1 MDSASRRRLRRRVAD
16 ENRKRAPRACDRCK
30 ARKSKCVE
38 ATPGKCQRCL
48 ASNLAC
54 MFGREKSP
62 VTQDTASSDLPEPG
76 IVATSTR
83 NRAQLLQDDISH
95 TDPLSPASVLS
106 QKLAEHV
113 VAGQSKRAP
122 WPNILSR
129 LREAFSLDP
138 DAAPEERD
146 MVAMQAHMTRP
157 KALHP
162 YEVARLHAAID
173 AFPPRLIAD
182 FLISVFIK
190 HATDTFFYFDQDQ
203 ILSEIDQFYTDTT
216 SPLRSDLSF
225 VCLAMAIFALGSQWT
240 PLERPDEF
248 AVSLHRDN
256 DDLGQVFYTHAK
268 TLIPDLI
275 DRPCLRS
282 IQAPFL
288 LGVYLMPASAIGSSY
303 VYMGLAL
310 RKALAFDLHLNP
322 EDQAV
327 DDRERE
333 VRCRLW
339 WSIYSL
345 ERPRSV
351 DANVVKVP
359 HPSPLPALDRL
370 QKYNNIQF
378 QMAYARLIKILD
390 RIAEPCG
397 VTEAEEQ
404 SESEGLASDLR
415 QWKKSLPPDFKLE
428 NVDTKDSRYRTI
440 FHLYLNYYYAWITM
454 GKVALVTVARTSLRY
469 HMFPASRPPGP
480 SEATLMQ
487 SRYCAKAGRK
497 LLLLFEN
504 LTQTRKITRFS
515 FTDFQ
520 GCSIA
525 TIVTLVAGIT
535 ERDSGYNARVK
546 FGLDCLR
553 RMATGNMTAKLG
565 VKFVEAV
572 QSITNEAAEK
582 LHQASSTANETQDVQ
597 NSASTSDYNQW
608 AEWLTRL
615 ERSQTLEQRA
625 IHEAEPDVPFPH
637 TVLHPPQ
644 SSDNTS
650 DWRTAGEQY
659 IPESSTPQSLA
670 HGSTMLREFQSIEYD
685 LLSGFQSDDPAFL
698 MGLTGIDVL
707 DFSGLT

>member
-1 MDSASRRRLRRRVAD
+1 MDSAKRKRRRVAD
-16 ENRKRAPRACDRCK
+16 EDRKRAPRAER
-30 ARKSKCVE
+30 S
-38 ATPGKCQRCL
+38 
-48 ASNLAC
+48 ASI
-54 MFGREKSP
+54 
-62 VTQDTASSDLPEPG
+62 QDSASSDLAEPG
-76 IVATSTR
+76 VVSASSNSQSQR
-83 NRAQLLQDDISH
+83 LPDSVNH
-95 TDPLSPASVLS
+95 NDPLSPASVLS
-106 QKLAEHV
+106 QRLAEHV

-138 DAAPEERD
+138 NTGPEEKD

-162 YEVARLHAAID
+162 SEMARLHAAID
-173 AFPPRLIAD
+173 AFPPRPIAN
-182 FLISVFIK
+182 FLLSVCIK
-190 HATDTFFYFDQDQ
+190 HATDTFFYFDQGQ
-203 ILSEIDQFYTDTT
+203 ILSEIDQFYVDTT

-225 VCLAMAIFALGSQWT
+225 VCLVLATFALGSQWA
-240 PLERPDEF
+240 PLERPDEY
-248 AVSLHRDN
+248 ALGIHWDN

-303 VYMGLAL
+303 IYMGLAL

-333 VRCRLW
+333 IRCRLW

-345 ERPRSV
+345 ERCSTVKLSRPRSIGI
-351 DANVVKVP
+351 NVVKVP
-359 HPSPLPALDRL
+359 HPSPLPELDRL
-370 QKYNNIQF
+370 QRYNNVQF
-378 QMAYARLIKILD
+378 QMAYTRLIKILD
-390 RIAEPCG
+390 RIAEPWYVASNPIEQYKLTYYSSG
-397 VTEAEEQ
+397 AVTEAEQQ
-404 SESEGLASDLR
+404 SEAEYLASDLR
-415 QWKKSLPPDFKLE
+415 QWKKSLPLDFRL
-428 NVDTKDSRYRTI
+428 DSMDPKDSRYRTI

-454 GKVALVTVARTSLRY
+454 TKVALVTVARTSLRC
-469 HMFPASRPPGP
+469 HMLPTSRPPDP
-480 SEATLMQ
+480 SEATMRQ

-504 LTQTRKITRFS
+504 LTQTRNITHFS

-535 ERDSGYNARVK
+535 ERDSGYNARVT

-553 RMATGNMTAKLG
+553 KMAAGNMTAKLG

-572 QSITNEAAEK
+572 RSITNEATQK
-582 LHQASSTANETQDVQ
+582 LHQASSTANETQDVEA
-597 NSASTSDYNQW
+597 SASASDYNQW

-615 ERSQTLEQRA
+615 ERSRTLEQIA
-625 IHEAEPDVPFPH
+625 VHEIEPGVPFSH
-637 TVLHPPQ
+637 TVLHPQ
-644 SSDNTS
+644 SNENTS
-650 DWRTAGEQY
+650 DWRSTGEQY
-659 IPESSTPQSLA
+659 ISEISIPQNLA
-670 HGSTMLREFQSIEYD
+670 HGSTTLRGFQSTEYD
-685 LLSGFQSDDPAFL
+685 FLSGLQSDDPTFL
-698 MGLTGIDVL
+698 MGLTGLDVL

>member
-1 MDSASRRRLRRRVAD
+1 MDSTSKRRQRRRVAD

-30 ARKSKCVE
+30 ARKSNE
-38 ATPGKCQRCL
+38 RS
-48 ASNLAC
+48 ASVQ
-54 MFGREKSP
+54 G
-62 VTQDTASSDLPEPG
+62 TASSDLTEPG
-76 IVATSTR
+76 IATVSNTSQ
-83 NRAQLLQDDISH
+83 AQLLQDDLDH
-95 TDPLSPASVLS
+95 DGPLSPASVLS
-106 QKLAEHV
+106 QRLAEHV
-113 VAGQSKRAP
+113 VAGQSKRVP

-129 LREAFSLDP
+129 LREAFSLNP
-138 DAAPEERD
+138 DTAPEERD
-146 MVAMQAHMTRP
+146 MVAMQAHITRP
-157 KALHP
+157 KAIHP
-162 YEVARLHAAID
+162 SEMARFNAAVD
-173 AFPPRLIAD
+173 AFPPRPIAN
-182 FLISVFIK
+182 FLLSVFIK

-203 ILSEIDQFYTDTT
+203 MLSEIDQFYTDIT

-225 VCLAMAIFALGSQWT
+225 VCLVMAIFALGSQWT

-248 AVSLHRDN
+248 AVSFHRDN

-275 DRPCLRS
+275 ERPCLRS

-303 VYMGLAL
+303 IYMGLAL

-333 VRCRLW
+333 IRCRLW

-345 ERPRSV
+345 ERCTTVKLSRPRSI

-359 HPSPLPALDRL
+359 YPSPLPTLDCL
-370 QKYNNIQF
+370 QRYNNVQF
-378 QMAYARLIKILD
+378 QMAYTSLIKILD
-390 RIAEPCG
+390 RVSEPCA

-404 SESEGLASDLR
+404 LESEALASDLR
-415 QWKKSLPPDFKLE
+415 EWKKSLPPDFKL
-428 NVDTKDSRYRTI
+428 DSMDPKDSRYRTI

-454 GKVALVTVARTSLRY
+454 GKVALVTVARTSLRC
-469 HMFPASRPPGP
+469 HMFPASRPPEP
-480 SEATLMQ
+480 SEATLRK
-487 SRYCAKAGRK
+487 SRYCAKAGGK

-504 LTQTRKITRFS
+504 LTQTRNITRFS

-553 RMATGNMTAKLG
+553 RMATGNTTAKLG

-582 LHQASSTANETQDVQ
+582 LHQASSMANETQNVQ
-597 NSASTSDYNQW
+597 TSATSSDYNQW

-615 ERSQTLEQRA
+615 EHSQILEQRA
-625 IHEAEPDVPFPH
+625 THEAEPDVPFSH
-637 TVLHPPQ
+637 TALHPPQ
-644 SSDNTS
+644 STQNTA

-659 IPESSTPQSLA
+659 ISESSIPQYMANDSNNLQ
-670 HGSTMLREFQSIEYD
+670 EFQSIEYD
-685 LLSGFQSDDPAFL
+685 LLSGLQSDDPTFL
-698 MGLTGIDVL
+698 MGLTGLDVL
-707 DFSGLT
+707 DFSGFT